1 MPWVL
6 VLFLPYAGCGLLC
19 SLIYFWLCRVF
30 IAVRGL
36 VEVSGVVEVCGLL
49 LAVASLVAS
58 WWLRW

>member
-6 VLFLPYAGCGLLC
+6 VLFLPFTGCGLVC

-30 IAVRGL
+30 IAAHGL
-36 VEVSGVVEVCGLL
+36 IEMSGFVEVCRLL
-49 LAVASLVAS
+49 LTVASLVAS